1 MASKYVDYYTEE
13 DNEGNITFTDKNL
26 SLNSEGIIALTDDLE
41 KIIDK
46 FTGSEKWQEN
56 KDFWHIRS
64 DIRFDLMDLIHMIV
78 NNKCD
83 IEGYEVPYTGGD
95 SALSPDETEE

>member
-26 SLNSEGIIALTDDLE
+26 SLNSEGIIALTEDLE
-41 KIIDK
+41 EIIDK
-46 FTGSEKWQEN
+46 GIERKKWQEN

-64 DIRFDLMDLIHMIV
+64 DIRFDLMDLIHDIV
-78 NNKCD
+78 NSKED
-83 IEGYEVPYTGGD
+83 
-95 SALSPDETEE
+95 